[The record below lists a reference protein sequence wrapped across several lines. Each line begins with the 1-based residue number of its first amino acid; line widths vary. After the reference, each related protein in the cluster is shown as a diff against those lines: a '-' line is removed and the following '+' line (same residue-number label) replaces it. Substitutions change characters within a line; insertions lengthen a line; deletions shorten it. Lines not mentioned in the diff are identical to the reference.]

1 MRRDHVKCRMP
12 LLEELA
18 SRRLILCPKSRQPL
32 SISADGRFAEAGG
45 RRWSVKN
52 GALDLYGDY
61 RGAPAVANVPK
72 EFTRAVVKALKYPQT
87 PEMLAAVEA
96 AIADTAL
103 TAGDTA
109 YTAEI
114 RELSDRLGIAASED
128 APAAPL
134 AGELNRDPRI
144 AFERTF
150 IEPVLPA
157 GRHVRRSVRIRN
169 DGLTTIASTGA
180 RPVVLSYHWLDA
192 VGNIVAWDGA
202 RTKLPVPIAP
212 GGSLTVICEIEV
224 PVAPGWYRLQFQPL
238 VEGERW
244 IAGEL
249 LTVPVTVDVT
259 VPAVLTPAQTG
270 KNHDYGQDHAV
281 GLGLVAQY
289 VVSHA
294 IARRRLLLEVG
305 GAIHPQAASLVA
317 HGCDV
322 VAIDISFPMSQLG
335 QLYFDHVETEKKGH
349 IAFLACDAHDPPF
362 PEATFDGVTIF
373 AALHHFADPLR
384 LLANLRRV
392 VKPGGF
398 IAVMCEPCMPDPTA
412 AMYLRDLEKGI
423 NEQCWTVEEHG
434 EIFLASGLR
443 PIQAQVDVAS
453 LKVILAV

>member
-1 MRRDHVKCRMP
+1 MS

-18 SRRLILCPKSRQPL
+18 SRRLILCPRTRLPL
-32 SISADGRFAEAGG
+32 SISADGRFAVAAG
-45 RRWSVKN
+45 RRWPVKN

-61 RGAPAVANVPK
+61 AGDAPVPDVPK
-72 EFTRAVVKALKYPQT
+72 EFTRAVAKVLKYPKT

-103 TAGDTA
+103 TAGDSA

-114 RELSDRLGIAASED
+114 RELSDRLGIAAPED
-128 APAAPL
+128 APAAPP

-157 GRHVRRSVRIRN
+157 GRRIRRSVRIRN
-169 DGLTTIASTGA
+169 DGSTSISSAGA
-180 RPVVLSYHWLDA
+180 KPVMLSYHWLDTF
-192 VGNIVAWDGA
+192 GNAILWDGV
-202 RTKLPVPIAP
+202 RTKLPVPIP
-212 GGSLTVICEIEV
+212 SGGSLTVICDIET
-224 PVAPGWYRLQFQPL
+224 PAGPGWYRLQFQPV

-244 IAGEL
+244 IAGDL
-249 LTVPVTVDVT
+249 LTIPVTIDATAPVVF
-259 VPAVLTPAQTG
+259 APAQTG
-270 KNHDYGQDHAV
+270 QDFDYGHDHAV
-281 GLGLVAQY
+281 GLGLIAQQVAKTA
-289 VVSHA
+289 SSSRKL
-294 IARRRLLLEVG
+294 ILEVG

-362 PEATFDGVTIF
+362 PEATFDGVAIF
-373 AALHHFADPLR
+373 AALHHFADPRR

-398 IAVMCEPCMPDPTA
+398 IAVMCEPCVPDPSA
-412 AMYLRDLEKGI
+412 EMYLRDLEKGI
-423 NEQCWTVEEHG
+423 NEQCWTIEEHG
-434 EIFLASGLR
+434 EIFLAAGLK
-443 PIQAQVDVAS
+443 PMQAQVDVAS